1 MKAERALLIGT
12 ALTLL
17 AIGTLVYITCRPETL
32 RLFGWADR
40 LGLGHF
46 VKSTRENFSSLG
58 SWLPP
63 WFINSAPF
71 ALWVASYVLLV
82 RSIWAG
88 TKGFARTA
96 WLLPIPFIAVIAEL
110 GQMISLVPG
119 TFDFFDL
126 AFVICATIIAMFLPN
141 KT

>member
-1 MKAERALLIGT
+1 LKAERALQIGT
-12 ALTLL
+12 GLILL

-58 SWLPP
+58 PLLPP

-71 ALWVASYVLLV
+71 ALWVASYVLIV
-82 RSIWAG
+82 RSIWSG
-88 TKGFARTA
+88 TQGFARTA
-96 WLLPIPFIAVIAEL
+96 WLLAIPFIAVIAEL

-126 AFVICATIIAMFLPN
+126 VFVISATIIALHISP